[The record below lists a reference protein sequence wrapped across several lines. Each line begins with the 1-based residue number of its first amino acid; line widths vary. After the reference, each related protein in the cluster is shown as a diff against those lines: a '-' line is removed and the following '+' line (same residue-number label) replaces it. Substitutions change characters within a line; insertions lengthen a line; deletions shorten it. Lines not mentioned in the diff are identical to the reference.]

1 MDTKRYPRALL
12 DRHARRQPVSFRP
25 YLEMLEDRLT
35 PSNVVVPLDPAL
47 DQFGDQFE
55 TVQAYRNNDG
65 LGDRVTFS
73 IFDTG
78 ASPITVTGVST
89 TSSVPEPGTLALLA
103 GGLVLLA
110 RRRLADRRSRN

>member
-12 DRHARRQPVSFRP
+12 DRHARRQLVSFRP

-78 ASPITVTGVST
+78 ASPITFGWEDQLFFDLVGQAIPTLPGVNVTAEGVGDRK
-89 TSSVPEPGTLALLA
+89 SV
-103 GGLVLLA
+103 V
-110 RRRLADRRSRN
+110 